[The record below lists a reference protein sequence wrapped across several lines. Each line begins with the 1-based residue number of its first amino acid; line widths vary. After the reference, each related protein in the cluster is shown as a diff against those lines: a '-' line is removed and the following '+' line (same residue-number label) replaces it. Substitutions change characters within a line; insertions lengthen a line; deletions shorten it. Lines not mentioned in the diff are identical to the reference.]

1 MQTRSIHWILFVAVG
16 IGLAGC
22 TAGSK
27 HRVQVQPSEINPSL
41 DLPEAPLPS
50 QHLPRQLASLQP
62 PPKSSEELLLES
74 AEAAFRAGEE
84 HLRAG
89 HLEKARQNFNQ
100 AIDWILSSGIP
111 LEEHPRLA
119 RLLDKI
125 VSTVHAHEVAAFR
138 GGNGS
143 ADQEA
148 EPVPL
153 EEIGEVTF
161 TADAALSETA
171 TAELLTVPHDLP
183 LTVNAVVLSYLKFFQ
198 TPKGRKIVEKGLQRA
213 GRYRHLIERI
223 LREEGLPQ
231 DLIYLA
237 QAESAFQPLARSRAG
252 ARGIWQFMLLRGRE
266 YGLERNW
273 WVDER
278 HDPEKSTRAAARHLR
293 DLYEMFNDWYL
304 ALAAYNSGPGN
315 VSRAIER
322 TGYADFWE
330 LYKRNA
336 LPRETRNYVPII
348 LALTLIAKDPARY
361 GIQIEPE
368 PPLFTDR
375 VRPGRPVDLRLV
387 AEMLEL
393 DLATLRSLNPH
404 LLRTVTPPD
413 PEFELYL
420 PEGMA
425 ERFFA
430 EMATIPEEK
439 WVAWQQHMVRSGET
453 LWMIAKKYG
462 ASTEAI
468 AQANGLNPRQP
479 LQIGTV
485 LLIPSGVPPVTLA
498 ASEDGDVIRY
508 RVRRGDT
515 LARIAAEFGVT
526 VSQLKSWNHLRGDTI
541 VQGAVLEIRLPSSK
555 NRLAR
560 TQQGQSERL
569 GSRSAGPQSSSS
581 SASLKETLL
590 ASVPASS
597 PNAESEMT
605 IHLVSPGE
613 TLWSIA
619 RAYQTTVEAI
629 RAVNRFL
636 LTRQLQIGDQLRI
649 PRP

>member
-1 MQTRSIHWILFVAVG
+1 MQTRSTYWILLVATG

-22 TAGSK
+22 NAGSK
-27 HRVQVQPSEINPSL
+27 HRVQIQPSEINPSL
-41 DLPEAPLPS
+41 ELPDAPLPLRRAS
-50 QHLPRQLASLQP
+50 RQLASLQA
-62 PPKSSEELLLES
+62 PPKPSEELLLES
-74 AEAAFRAGEE
+74 VEAAFRTGEE

-89 HLEKARQNFNQ
+89 HLEKARRDFDR
-100 AIDWILSSGIP
+100 ALDWILSSGIP
-111 LEEHPRLA
+111 LEGHSRLA
-119 RLLDKI
+119 SLFQKI
-125 VSTVHAHEVAAFR
+125 VNTVYAHEVAAFR
-138 GGNGS
+138 ETNSLPDQDAEPAPLDEIAELNLS
-143 ADQEA
+143 ADA
-148 EPVPL
+148 
-153 EEIGEVTF
+153 T
-161 TADAALSETA
+161 LSETA
-171 TAELLTVPHDLP
+171 KAELLVVPHDLP
-183 LTVNAVVLSYLKFFQ
+183 LTVNEVVLTYLRFFQ
-198 TPKGRKIVEKGLQRA
+198 TPKGRKIVERGLQRA

-252 ARGIWQFMLLRGRE
+252 ARGIWQFMLLRGQE

-315 VSRAIER
+315 VTRAIER

-361 GIQIEPE
+361 GIQVEPE

-387 AEMLEL
+387 AEMLEI

-413 PEFELYL
+413 PDFELHL

-430 EMATIPEEK
+430 EMATIPDEK
-439 WVAWQQHMVRSGET
+439 WVAWQQHTVRPGEA
-453 LWMIAKKYG
+453 LWVIAKKYG
-462 ASTEAI
+462 TSVEAI
-468 AQANGLNPRQP
+468 AQANGLHPRKP
-479 LQIGTV
+479 LSVGTV
-485 LLIPSGVPPVTLA
+485 LLIPSAAPPVTLA
-498 ASEDGDVIRY
+498 ASEAGDVIRY
-508 RVRRGDT
+508 RVRSGDT
-515 LARIAAEFGVT
+515 LSRIAAEFGVT

-541 VQGAVLEIRLPSSK
+541 ARGSVLEIRLPPSK
-555 NRLAR
+555 NRMAR
-560 TQQGQSERL
+560 NQQAKSERVN
-569 GSRSAGPQSSSS
+569 SRPAGVAPP
-581 SASLKETLL
+581 SASPAEILL
-590 ASVPASS
+590 ASVPSS
-597 PNAESEMT
+597 SGDAEGGMR
-605 IHLVSPGE
+605 IHLVTPGE

-619 RAYQTTVEAI
+619 RAYETTVEAI
-629 RAVNRFL
+629 RAANRFL
-636 LTRQLQIGDQLRI
+636 LTRQLQVGDQLRI
-649 PRP
+649 PKP